1 MVIVSL
7 QKIFLKSTVTTYIIY
22 TGNAGRDVLIV
33 ADNTTVNLT
42 CVDGIYYP
50 TWFANG
56 TTARTN
62 GQSGYRSSFSINDG
76 NVTATLTV
84 NGNRICGTLN
94 VYCKVYVTDTQQL
107 VSMHNTTLIIRG

>member
-1 MVIVSL
+1 MIIVSL
-7 QKIFLKSTVTTYIIY
+7 QSTTYIY
-22 TGNAGRDVLIV
+22 AGNAGHDVLIV

-56 TTARTN
+56 TTVRTD